1 LKLLSSW
8 MGYPNDGILLIDKEE
23 GETSFGV
30 VKKVRSAFKDCR
42 GLKVG
47 HAGTLDPFATGLL
60 IVLLGQGTKLSHFIM
75 REKKA
80 YLATL
85 RLGIRTDTLDPTGC
99 VLSTSP
105 VPDLSLDFVRR
116 KAQDFVG
123 EVEQIPPIFSAIKYK
138 GTRAYKLARKG
149 TKIDLQKRTVTVYSL
164 KVLSLDLPD
173 ILMEMVCSSGTYVRS
188 LAADLGNQLGP
199 GGHLKSLR
207 RQASGPFKVQD
218 AIISG
223 VISSREGR
231 DILKERVIPLAK
243 ALPGMREVEV
253 SDIVAREI
261 RRGRQQ
267 VFEALASGDML
278 PGVKA
283 NEDEH
288 FKLVARGKLIAIV
301 KANVGRGGYDRPR
314 VERVFS

>member
-1 LKLLSSW
+1 

-30 VKKVRSAFKDCR
+30 VKTVRSAFKDCR

-60 IVLLGQGTKLSHFIM
+60 IVLLGQGTKLSQFIM
-75 REKKA
+75 REKKV
-80 YLATL
+80 YLGTL
-85 RLGIRTDTLDPTGC
+85 RLGIRTDTLDPTGR
-99 VLSTSP
+99 VVSTSP

-116 KAQDFVG
+116 KAKDFVG
-123 EVEQIPPIFSAIKYK
+123 EVEQIPPMFSAVKYK

-149 TKIDLQKRTVTVYSL
+149 TKIDLHKRRVTVYTL
-164 KVLSLDLPD
+164 KILSLDLPD
-173 ILMEMVCSSGTYVRS
+173 ILIEMVCSSGTYVRS

-207 RQASGPFKVQD
+207 RQASGPFNVQD
-218 AIISG
+218 AISSG
-223 VISSREGR
+223 EILSGGAP
-231 DILKERVIPLAK
+231 DILKEKVIPLAK

-253 SDIVAREI
+253 SDTMAREI
-261 RRGRQQ
+261 RQGRQQ
-267 VFEALASGDML
+267 VLEELASEVSR
-278 PGVKA
+278 PGVMFC
-283 NEDEH
+283 EDEH
-288 FKLVARGKLIAIV
+288 FKLVARGKLIAIA
-301 KANVGRGGYDRPR
+301 KANVGKEGYNRPR

>member
-1 LKLLSSW
+1 

-30 VKKVRSAFKDCR
+30 VKTVRSAFKDCR

-60 IVLLGQGTKLSHFIM
+60 IVLLGQGTKLSQFIM
-75 REKKA
+75 REKKV
-80 YLATL
+80 YLGTL
-85 RLGIRTDTLDPTGC
+85 RLGIRTDTLDPTGR
-99 VLSTSP
+99 VVSTSP

-116 KAQDFVG
+116 KAKDFVG
-123 EVEQIPPIFSAIKYK
+123 EVEQIPPMFSAVKYK

-149 TKIDLQKRTVTVYSL
+149 TKIDLHKRRVTVYTL
-164 KVLSLDLPD
+164 KILSLDLPD
-173 ILMEMVCSSGTYVRS
+173 ILIEMVCSSGTYVRS

-207 RQASGPFKVQD
+207 RQASGPFNVQD
-218 AIISG
+218 AISSG
-223 VISSREGR
+223 EILSGGAP
-231 DILKERVIPLAK
+231 DILKEKVIPLAK

-253 SDIVAREI
+253 SDTMVREI
-261 RRGRQQ
+261 RQGRQQ
-267 VFEALASGDML
+267 VLEELASEVSR
-278 PGVKA
+278 PGVMVC
-283 NEDEH
+283 EDEH
-288 FKLVARGKLIAIV
+288 FKLVARGKLIAIA
-301 KANVGRGGYDRPR
+301 KANVGKEGYNRPR